1 MTQQFRTSAEAMK
14 VASGHIA
21 EVNGS
26 VSSTLGNLRA
36 TAEGSRAS
44 WEGAAATAFTG
55 LMVRW
60 DEDAKKLSQA
70 LQDIS
75 ELIAQNA
82 TNYTV
87 TDTSGVDALKSAG
100 SGLQM

>member
-1 MTQQFRTSAEAMK
+1 MGQQFRTSAETMQA
-14 VASGHIA
+14 ASTHIA
-21 EVNGS
+21 DVNAS
-26 VSSTLGNLRA
+26 VTGTLSSLRS

-55 LMVRW
+55 LMTRW
-60 DEDAKKLSQA
+60 DEDSRKLNQA
-70 LQDIS
+70 LAEIS